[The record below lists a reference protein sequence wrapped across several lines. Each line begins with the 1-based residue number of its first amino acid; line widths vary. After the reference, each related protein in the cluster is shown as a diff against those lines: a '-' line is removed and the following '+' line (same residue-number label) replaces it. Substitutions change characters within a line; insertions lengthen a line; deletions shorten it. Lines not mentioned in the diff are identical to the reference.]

1 MPQAVKMAAPIL
13 RQFLNSPFH
22 SRMGGPNFFPGGL
35 SSWAVPGKH
44 PNPMPCSTWPLWG
57 VHSRGTR
64 VKQDHRYSLPLC
76 GLNLLNPLTSWELE
90 EKPSSLRLVLSLVVG
105 LSVEA
110 TGPIS
115 LWAPLCVSF
124 CFLASFLWDMCKGKN
139 HSQMVPVAL
148 RRPDCSPSPPII
160 LNHKPGSVSS
170 NRVKVSPPVSR
181 WNKPKSF

>member
-1 MPQAVKMAAPIL
+1 MAAPIL
-13 RQFLNSPFH
+13 RRILKLSFSPQNGW
-22 SRMGGPNFFPGGL
+22 SQFFPWRMFILGYPRE
-35 SSWAVPGKH
+35 A
-44 PNPMPCSTWPLWG
+44 PNPMPWSTWPLWK
-57 VHSRGTR
+57 VHRKGTR
-64 VKQDHRYSLPLC
+64 VKQDHKYSIPLS
-76 GLNLLNPLTSWELE
+76 GFNLLNPLTSWELE

-148 RRPDCSPSPPII
+148 RRPECSPSPPII

-170 NRVKVSPPVSR
+170 NRVKVGPPVPR
-181 WNKPKSF
+181 CNKPKSF